1 MKYNLIFCPYCEEGF
16 LEMDYSQH
24 ENQRIEGEC
33 WKELKIWLKNNPEFK
48 HRTPTDKNGNI
59 RRGVRFGK

>member
-1 MKYNLIFCPYCEEGF
+1 
-16 LEMDYSQH
+16 MDYSQH